1 MFLVYV
7 NLCINTMLRW
17 LFFFFFLTNEAIENT
32 DLDLAKKV
40 RTENYNC
47 FLKLLL
53 TVEVEAVSV
62 ISCCT
67 GCYFRRCN
75 VSAEKQMIDLSK
87 CL

>member
-1 MFLVYV
+1 M
-7 NLCINTMLRW
+7 T
-17 LFFFFFLTNEAIENT
+17 FFFFQTNEAIENT

-53 TVEVEAVSV
+53 TVKVEAVSV

-67 GCYFRRCN
+67 GCCFRRCN
-75 VSAEKQMIDLSK
+75 VSVEKQMIDLSK